1 MAKYP
6 QGVSSFIPQYQ
17 PYQVDFNYV
26 NNVLATKQDQYDRN
40 WKAINKVY
48 GQLYYADLT
57 HPDSIKKKE
66 QLEKQID
73 FNLKRVAGLDLSL
86 EQNATQALQIFKPF
100 YEDNKLMYD
109 MAFTK
114 NAKMQ
119 KLTGESYSTATDEKL
134 REQAWSE
141 GIRAIDYK
149 VDEFRNSPYEQIFS
163 VASPKFVPY
172 QNASKKAMN
181 YAKELGIKV
190 KDFSFTKDGRF
201 IIEQQNGQPLVGP
214 LYKLFMSTFGNDESI
229 LDVYRTQAYVNRKDY
244 MYSNKDRAGSLEAAE
259 AEYLNTQLT
268 KYKGITQNSY
278 DLYKNQDATYTKNI
292 QNLEAQIA
300 AGNKDPRVAAQLQN
314 IREAQQQNATML
326 AKYQKSIEVLDDG
339 ISRTANTKGG
349 VTSNSLNDLR
359 NKVDFLDPNYMLE
372 QDLQDAALS
381 YATTTSERTIKTNQF
396 KLQEERAAQARSL
409 ADYKD
414 KLETNRL
421 ILKAKLDS
429 GQYELVQQNGQEF
442 LVPKK
447 ELNEVEPIK
456 NTEGVTNTTKQ
467 EKAQEKQEQ
476 VEASRNGQTVKSMLS
491 LILKAH
497 ENGDMSDEEFFNIT
511 QDVGMSER
519 WIRQNPTKYTKFG
532 FPSEK
537 DTPAQRRSKIA
548 NFSSLDV
555 NEMSPGSISEI
566 TAGFK
571 NWAVKKNK
579 LSGYDNDGD
588 FQIVKNNFNDLED
601 IGEGLFTKR
610 DLKVKRAEE
619 VVKLLE
625 KQGNKVA
632 KYLFDS
638 DGNKRDETTMV
649 QLMINDHLI
658 QDEDGNVLKP
668 GEYGNQSRDW
678 FGSTEGLAA
687 ATAAGGGVGA
697 TTGAAVT
704 PEFLGLGALPG
715 WAAGSIIGAGGY
727 IGSKLI
733 SNIIGSM
740 VNGSGAD
747 VLTYVNGNKD
757 RAGFNKTIRDSIDD
771 AENELLGLQEKNLIK
786 TPLYGFTSPGAGKY
800 TMNAG
805 RIKVMPGAFG
815 TDNFVRYTQL
825 NNVLKNLSFTQ
836 DNARASVT
844 GSSPSDWKGATDEQL
859 NMVAKNIVADLYE
872 YSKNKKNKDGA
883 FNLDFHSIANGSL
896 DFAGVTIKVPEKIA
910 EKYKMKNEG
919 KSNQSGYL
927 SAEVYD
933 KLIANGL
940 TIMGKSSEFVGT
952 DLYNNSFNDP
962 VENRVR
968 AQYAIDKSGV
978 TYTNPYYDGYSI
990 AFSQLPGGQIQY
1002 QQTVPMWDP
1011 NKNSYV
1017 SVTATDMLSGQGLQ
1031 LQKFRDNFWSQ
1042 VASMNEQNNR

>member
-1 MAKYP
+1 
-6 QGVSSFIPQYQ
+6 
-17 PYQVDFNYV
+17 V

-141 GIRAIDYK
+141 GMRAIDYK
-149 VDEFRNSPYEQIFS
+149 VDEFRNSPYDQIFS

-172 QNASKKAMN
+172 QNVSKKAMN

-214 LYKLFMSTFGNDESI
+214 LYKMFMSAFGNDESI

-244 MYSNKDRAGSLEAAE
+244 MYSNKERAGSLEAAE

-314 IREAQQQNATML
+314 IREAQQQNTTML
-326 AKYQKSIEVLDDG
+326 TKYQKSIEVLDDG

-349 VTSNSLNDLR
+349 VVSNNLNDLR
-359 NKVDFLDPNYMLE
+359 NKVDFLDPNYLLE

-396 KLQEERAAQARSL
+396 KLQEERASQARSL
-409 ADYKD
+409 AEYKD
-414 KLETNRL
+414 KLETNRI

-429 GQYELVQQNGQEF
+429 GQYDLVQQNGQEF

-447 ELNEVEPIK
+447 ELNEVEPVK

-476 VEASRNGQTVKSMLS
+476 VEASRNGQTVKSMLN

-519 WIRQNPTKYTKFG
+519 WIRQNPTTYTKFG

-537 DTPAQRRSKIA
+537 DTPSQRRSKIA

-571 NWAVKKNK
+571 NWVVKKNK
-579 LSGYDNDGD
+579 LSGYENDGD
-588 FQIVKNNFNDLED
+588 YKVVRNNFNDLED

-619 VVKLLE
+619 VVRLLE

-668 GEYGNQSRDW
+668 GEYGDQSRDW
-678 FGSTEGLAA
+678 FGSLEGLGA
-687 ATAAGGGVGA
+687 ATAAGGGIGA

-704 PEFLGLGALPG
+704 PEFLGVGALPG

-747 VLTYVNGNKD
+747 VLTYVKGNKD

-800 TMNAG
+800 TMNSG

-978 TYTNPYYDGYSI
+978 TYTNPYYDGYAIS
-990 AFSQLPGGQIQY
+990 FSQLPGGQIQY

-1011 NKNSYV
+1011 NKNAYV
-1017 SVTATDMLSGQGLQ
+1017 SVSASDMLSGQGLQ